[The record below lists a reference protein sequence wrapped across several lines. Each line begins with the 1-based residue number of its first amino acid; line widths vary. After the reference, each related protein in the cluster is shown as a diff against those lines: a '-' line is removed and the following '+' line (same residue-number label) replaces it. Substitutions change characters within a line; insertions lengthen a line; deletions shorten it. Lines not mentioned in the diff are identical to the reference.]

1 MNTNTTAIDDSLP
14 RTSLNPAALA
24 SLVALAGD
32 RAAAAEAS
40 RRLDP
45 GVARAVVDCG
55 FARHFVLSRWGGT
68 EGNFTDYVRAVGEV
82 SRADA
87 ATGWCAAVFASVARM
102 AGYLPP
108 EGQRF
113 LWADGPD
120 TLIAGA
126 LMPRGTAQRLNG
138 GWRLSGKWPF
148 ISGIHYAAYT
158 MVCCTVED
166 DAGNSEVRYLA
177 VPASSY
183 QIEPTWFNVGMSATG
198 SDTLV
203 LDDVFVPQERSFRRE
218 ELLAGRPRTLAAA
231 CHRVPLTS
239 VTGLSFAAPALGA
252 ARGALGE
259 WSALAAAK
267 RAAGGPGGGANL
279 LYGTDGASSELTLA
293 RTAGEL
299 DSAQLLLER
308 VAAVADRGDLSAEER
323 VRAQRDCALAADIA
337 VTAANRLMRAAGTR
351 GQASADS
358 LQRFWRD
365 ANSAAGHTVLQFE
378 AAARAYAGQQW
389 GPRPA

>member
-1 MNTNTTAIDDSLP
+1 MDINTTAIDDSLP
-14 RTSLNPAALA
+14 RTALSPAALA
-24 SLVALAGD
+24 DLVALAGD

-55 FARHFVLSRWGGT
+55 FARHFVPSRWGGT

-82 SRADA
+82 ARADA

-126 LMPRGTAQRLNG
+126 LTPRGTAQRFNG

-148 ISGIHYAAYT
+148 ISGIHYAAFT
-158 MVCCTVED
+158 IVCCTVD
-166 DAGNSEVRYLA
+166 DGEVRYLA

-183 QIEPTWFNVGMSATG
+183 QIEATWFNVGMSATG

-203 LDDVFVPQERSFRRE
+203 LDEVFVPQERSFRRDD
-218 ELLAGRPRTLAAA
+218 LLTGRPRTPAAA

-239 VTGLSFAAPALGA
+239 VTGLSFATPALGA
-252 ARGALGE
+252 ARGALAE

-267 RAAGGPGGGANL
+267 RAAGNAGGGTNL
-279 LYGTDGASSELTLA
+279 LYGTDGVVSELTLA
-293 RTAGEL
+293 RTSGEL

-308 VAAVADRGDLSAEER
+308 VAAAADRGELSAEER
-323 VRAQRDCALAADIA
+323 VRAQRDCALVADIA

-365 ANSAAGHTVLQFE
+365 ANSAAGHTVLQFD
-378 AAARAYAGQQW
+378 AAARAYAAQQW